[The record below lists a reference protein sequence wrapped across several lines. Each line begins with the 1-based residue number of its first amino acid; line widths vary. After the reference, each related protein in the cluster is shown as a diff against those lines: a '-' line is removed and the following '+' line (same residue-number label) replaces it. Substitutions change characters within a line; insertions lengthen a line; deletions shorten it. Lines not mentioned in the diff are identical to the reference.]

1 MFNFGHRVGVFIGE
15 VCACV
20 CVGGRGWKGWDV
32 RVCGG
37 GGGDGDGK
45 WLGDVRFT
53 SDFYHARLTHYSN
66 PICK

>member
-1 MFNFGHRVGVFIGE
+1 MR
-15 VCACV
+15 V
-20 CVGGRGWKGWDV
+20 CVWGGGDGKAGMY
-32 RVCGG
+32 VCVGG